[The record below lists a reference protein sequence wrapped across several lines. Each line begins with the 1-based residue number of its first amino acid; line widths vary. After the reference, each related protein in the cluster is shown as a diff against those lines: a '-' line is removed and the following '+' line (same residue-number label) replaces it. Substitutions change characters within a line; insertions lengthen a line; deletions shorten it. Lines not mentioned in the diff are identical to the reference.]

1 MRPRRGRGAWTCW
14 VGALVAALGC
24 SGGIW
29 SLEPEG
35 PPDGFIAAEW
45 ERIAA
50 LAPQPSLPASPTN
63 RVADLEAAA
72 RLGQML
78 FFDPDYSGPL
88 RSESDLGHVG
98 ETGRVSCA
106 SCHYPEGWFVD
117 RRSWPPNGSRGTDAL
132 RHRNAPSL
140 VNLAYYAWFQWDGV
154 FDSIWSQAT
163 AAPEHPAILGSNRAR
178 VARLIGA
185 KYRKEY
191 EAVFGPLPRL
201 EALADDV
208 TPPYSVLVAVAKDVS
223 HLEAWKQLSEA
234 DRVALDEVYA
244 NYAKATEAYVRR
256 LVSGPSP
263 FDRYVG
269 GDRSAIS
276 ASAKRGLR
284 LFVGK
289 AACLECHSGPM
300 LSDAAWTGASWPDA
314 GGFHNLGIEQDPQ
327 QIDTV
332 ADVDPGRGPLLPVM
346 LAAGPNPLTVFNG
359 ASRFSDDRESGAAK
373 LAAARRE
380 DAAAATGRF
389 RTPSLRNVAETAPYM
404 HNGYLA
410 TLGDVVRFY
419 KQGGHAGG
427 FLGKRDKLVFELDL
441 SPDEVA
447 DLVDFMQTLTGA
459 PVGESWRRNTSR

>member
-1 MRPRRGRGAWTCW
+1 MRARGGAWIGL
-14 VGALVAALGC
+14 VGGLLTALGC
-24 SGGIW
+24 SGGAW
-29 SLEPEG
+29 TPAPEG
-35 PPDGFIAAEW
+35 PPDGFIPAEW

-50 LAPQPSLPASPTN
+50 LSPQPALPPSPTN
-63 RVADLEAAA
+63 RVADLEEAA

-88 RSESDLGHVG
+88 RSESDLGRVG
-98 ETGRVSCA
+98 EPGRVSCA
-106 SCHYPEGWFVD
+106 SCHYAEGWFVD
-117 RRSWPPNGSRGTDAL
+117 RRSWPPHGSRGTDAL
-132 RHRNAPSL
+132 HHRNASTL
-140 VNLAYYAWFQWDGV
+140 VNRPYYAWFQWDGV
-154 FDSIWSQAT
+154 FVSIWSQAT

-178 VARLIGA
+178 IARLIAA
-185 KYRKEY
+185 KYRAEY
-191 EAVFGPLPRL
+191 EAVFGPLPRMD
-201 EALADDV
+201 ALADDA
-208 TPPYSVLVAVAKDVS
+208 TPPYSVRVAVAKDAS

-234 DRVALDEVYA
+234 DRLALDEVYA
-244 NYAKATEAYVRR
+244 NFAKSLEAYMRK

-263 FDRYVG
+263 FDRYVR
-269 GDRSAIS
+269 GDRDALS

-300 LSDAAWTGASWPDA
+300 LSDAAWTGAAWPE

-359 ASRFSDDRESGAAK
+359 ASRFSDDPESGAAK
-373 LAAARRE
+373 LATAQRE

-410 TLGDVVRFY
+410 TLEDVVRFY
-419 KQGGHAGG
+419 NQGGHAGG
-427 FLGKRDKLVFELDL
+427 FLGKRDRLVFALDL
-441 SPDEVA
+441 SPDEIA
-447 DLVDFMQTLTGA
+447 DLVDFLQTLTGE
-459 PVGESWRRNTSR
+459 PVPETWRRNTSR